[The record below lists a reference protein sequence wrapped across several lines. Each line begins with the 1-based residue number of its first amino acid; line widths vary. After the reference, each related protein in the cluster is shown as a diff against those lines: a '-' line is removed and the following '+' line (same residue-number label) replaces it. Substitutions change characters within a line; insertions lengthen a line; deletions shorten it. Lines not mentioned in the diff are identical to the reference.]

1 MGKIIPITTKNTP
14 KRHWHKGHLLIAAII
29 LGVVIFLLVTLI
41 SFINYLRLD
50 MVRAEL
56 GTIDTFFK
64 CPVVIVRS
72 ESVIYAPDYGQFI
85 PTVESG
91 QKVRAGSTIGYMTTD
106 TDQNIDTGSTA
117 VTTDIGGLVFY
128 DLDGWEELLTPD
140 NILSVDWQQVF
151 AQMSTENSDSTDT
164 EVDSAPANL
173 GTGRKVARV
182 VDNLAD
188 IYVCLF
194 VEEDIT
200 PYLNDGRISLRF
212 EGLPEGYT
220 LTGYVNE
227 AENITSEDRYIIAS
241 INVEDDFLN
250 ELRYGEADV
259 VGETTSG
266 IEIPKSAVTTNDEG
280 QTGVYIKDINK
291 LAFCEVEVLGESEET
306 VIVEGI
312 SATDMVASNPSS
324 AKVGQKVY

>member
-1 MGKIIPITTKNTP
+1 MGKIVPITTKNAP
-14 KRHWHKGHLLIAAII
+14 KRRWHKGHLLIAAII
-29 LGVVIFLLVTLI
+29 LGIVIFLLVTLI

-56 GTIDTFFK
+56 GTIDTSFK

-72 ESVIYAPDYGQFI
+72 ESVIYAPDNGQFV

-91 QKVRAGSTIGYMTTD
+91 QKVRAGSIIGYMTTD

-140 NILSVDWQQVF
+140 NILSVDWQEIF
-151 AQMSTENSDSTDT
+151 AQMSDENTESADSVEET
-164 EVDSAPANL
+164 APANL

-182 VDNLAD
+182 VDNLAA
-188 IYVCLF
+188 IYVCLLA
-194 VEEDIT
+194 EEDIT
-200 PYLNDGRISLRF
+200 PYLNDGRIRLRF
-212 EGLPEGYT
+212 DGLPEGYT

-227 AENITSEDRYIIAS
+227 ADTITSEDKYIIAS
-241 INVEDDFLN
+241 INIEDAFLN
-250 ELRYGEADV
+250 ELRYGEAEV

-266 IEIPKSAVTTNDEG
+266 IEIPKSAITTNDEG
-280 QTGVYIKDINK
+280 QTGVYIKDRK
-291 LAFCEVEVLGESEET
+291 ELAFCEVEVLGESEET